1 MFYIMLGSS
10 IVARFYNES
19 QAQAYLQGISA
30 EELAVWNYKI
40 VREAV

>member
-30 EELAVWNYKI
+30 EELAVWDYRI
-40 VREAV
+40 AVQPY

>member
-19 QAQAYLQGISA
+19 QAQAYLAGINA
-30 EELAVWNYKI
+30 DDLAVWDYRI
-40 VREAV
+40 ATQPY

>member
-19 QAQAYLQGISA
+19 QAQSYLAGISA
-30 EELAVWNYKI
+30 DDLAVWDYRI
-40 VREAV
+40 AVQPF